1 MEPSVIR
8 SPVITSVTQI
18 NTKHTERK
26 SWTRLRSIRDH
37 RNDVTVINQI
47 CAVVNIVPHDKKHIF
62 VGIFPVFSLIIH
74 TNIVGN

>member
-1 MEPSVIR
+1 MICSH
-8 SPVITSVTQI
+8 VITSVTQI

-37 RNDVTVINQI
+37 RNDVIVINQI
-47 CAVVNIVPHDKKHIF
+47 CAVVNVVPHDKKHVV

-74 TNIVGN
+74 KNMVGN